1 LFIRQSIQ
9 SDYCAV
15 YATAMCL
22 SASGTPTSRKEA
34 LRLFGA
40 RARQWAGAS
49 HADIRR
55 AVVAMRPDIRSRW
68 VHIRQPTPQNV
79 VHALELVAA
88 RGAPA
93 IVAAFCRHRH
103 LGLTCGH
110 AFVLIPGH
118 LPRLAILD
126 PLGRPPLALQSHN
139 AEIERP
145 DKQRQRLLAV
155 RGSPW
160 DISLDKPVSLLRV
173 PVLADRRMHMIHLPG
188 ATTGHDE
195 ENHCRLKP

>member
-1 LFIRQSIQ
+1 
-9 SDYCAV
+9 
-15 YATAMCL
+15 MCL
-22 SASGTPTSRKEA
+22 SVSGTPTSRKDA
-34 LRLFGA
+34 LRLFGV
-40 RARQWAGAS
+40 RPRYWVGAS
-49 HADIRR
+49 HTDIRR
-55 AVVAMRPDIRSRW
+55 AVVTVRPDIKSRW
-68 VHIRQPTPQNV
+68 MHIRQPTPQNV
-79 VHALELVAA
+79 ISSLELVAA

-110 AFVLIPGH
+110 AFVLMPGQ
-118 LPRLAILD
+118 LPRLIILD
-126 PLGRPPLALQSHN
+126 PLGPVPLPLQNHN

-173 PVLADRRMHMIHLPG
+173 PFLADQSR
-188 ATTGHDE
+188 DQ
-195 ENHCRLKP
+195 